1 MAKSAYYDAGF
12 KAGPNGTGK
21 LDKTTKEGKYVLDK
35 ISKLQS
41 LVNDKDL
48 IEFAKGYIW
57 SVGSRSY
64 GSYDGLESV
73 AKVLLDIKK

>member
-1 MAKSAYYDAGF
+1 MAKSVY
-12 KAGPNGTGK
+12 
-21 LDKTTKEGKYVLDK
+21 
-35 ISKLQS
+35 
-41 LVNDKDL
+41 
-48 IEFAKGYIW
+48 